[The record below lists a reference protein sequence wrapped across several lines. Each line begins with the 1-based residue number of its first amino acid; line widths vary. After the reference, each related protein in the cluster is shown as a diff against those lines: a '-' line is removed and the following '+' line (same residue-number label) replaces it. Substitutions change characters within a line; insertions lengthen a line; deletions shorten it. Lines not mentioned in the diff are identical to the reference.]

1 MNLRSL
7 SLVIPTLLRI
17 FFWTIQADQS
27 RQQKYREAL
36 DFIKKFQSYQFRQ
49 INPDNAA
56 EHSTVKKVFGFQS
69 YQFRQIN
76 PDYVIAILHSF
87 FVYCF
92 NRINSGRSIPTIKE
106 EEKEEENGIVS
117 IVSIQADQS
126 RLGNYLI
133 NRSWLYVR
141 FNRINSGRSIP
152 TCCQPVLY

>member
-1 MNLRSL
+1 MCVSECFA
-7 SLVIPTLLRI
+7 LVSIVS
-17 FFWTIQADQS
+17 IQADQS

-76 PDYVIAILHSF
+76 PDATCGLINSRCRI
-87 FVYCF
+87 CF
-92 NRINSGRSIPTIKE
+92 NRINSGRSIPTSVSEFISNCLHQPFQSYQFRQINPGKSNHTKSKE
-106 EEKEEENGIVS
+106 VKNDVS

-126 RLGNYLI
+126 RLIIG
-133 NRSWLYVR
+133 
-141 FNRINSGRSIP
+141 F
-152 TCCQPVLY
+152 